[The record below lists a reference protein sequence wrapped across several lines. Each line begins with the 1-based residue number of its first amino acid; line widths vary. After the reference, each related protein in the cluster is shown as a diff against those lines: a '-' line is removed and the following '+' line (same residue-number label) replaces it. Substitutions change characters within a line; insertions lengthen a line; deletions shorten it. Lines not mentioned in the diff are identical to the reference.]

1 MIPGDFPHSRYGHR
15 TVGGDCNRCID
26 RSDCCHCCNHLG
38 GQKNGPILVS
48 TYIIMNK
55 KLNNIFKVKVFFFNI
70 NS

>member
-15 TVGGDCNRCID
+15 PVGGDCNRCID

-38 GQKNGPILVS
+38 GPKNGPILVS

-55 KLNNIFKVKVFFFNI
+55 KLNNIFKVKVFLYNY
-70 NS
+70 